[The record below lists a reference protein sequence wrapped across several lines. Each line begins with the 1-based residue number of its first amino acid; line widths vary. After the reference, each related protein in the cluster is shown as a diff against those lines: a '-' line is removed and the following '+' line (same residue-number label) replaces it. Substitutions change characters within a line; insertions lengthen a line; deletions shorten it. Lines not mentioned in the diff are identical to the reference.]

1 MSWLEDLEARLSG
14 ELEGFL
20 GANPAQRALLEQQE
34 RRDRLQR
41 LERQRRQLQQEAE
54 QGRRGLLQLAAEI
67 RCWQERVQRARAA
80 AAEDLAVRADAHV
93 ARLMEQGR
101 RRWQQ
106 LGELGQRFSAVEW
119 EISQLGQERAGAAA
133 AGAAAASA
141 AGTGQGRSVGDAGLQ
156 DAWAAFEAEQ
166 ELDALRQRLG
176 R

>member
-34 RRDRLQR
+34 RLDRLQR
-41 LERQRRQLQQEAE
+41 LEQQRRQLQQEAE
-54 QGRRGLLQLAAEI
+54 QGRQGLLQLAVEI
-67 RCWQERVQRARAA
+67 RRWQERVQRARAA
-80 AAEDLAVRADAHV
+80 AAEDLAARADAHV
-93 ARLMEQGR
+93 ASLLDQGR

-119 EISQLGQERAGAAA
+119 EISQLAQERTGAAGTAGPAEPGSGRAGA
-133 AGAAAASA
+133 
-141 AGTGQGRSVGDAGLQ
+141 DAGLR

-166 ELDALRQRLG
+166 ELEALRQRLG